1 MPRNVD
7 ELHRKASDLCLNE
20 NFDNAMALWRQM
32 LELEPDDERAIEGI
46 RRCEKLL
53 AGEPAGEP
61 AADPGPE
68 RALELP
74 MEDLGEAIDDAL
86 SGSPVEGA
94 EQEQEPVEAGQA
106 DEAPEV
112 SVDEEAAN
120 ELRRRVDD
128 LLEEARDFA
137 DTGNQVEAEQ
147 TLVRVLILDEENEQ
161 AHALQKTIQESR
173 QSKVGSA
180 ETPILQTTDIEFD
193 LSDEEAGEA
202 IPTLDTLAPVE
213 PSPEAVSDDDKSSDL
228 LVAEAGAALPEPAE
242 ETKPE
247 PARKKKKKSAP
258 AGLSLKDLPPWAT
271 DRHVL
276 LGAGAV
282 LLVVALVLGFRFI
295 GGEDPEI
302 DPTQRVIEK
311 LAPKA
316 AKPPQAAAA
325 PQAPPK
331 DPALLV
337 QQALAAVEA
346 EDWAVAVLA
355 YNDLLKQQPDHVGAL
370 AGLPIAIER
379 YRAQQEWQ
387 QEWGQAKNAFESGS
401 YREALRM
408 FYHMESAEV
417 ARLDDF
423 KFNGWYNLGVVT
435 LQRNEC
441 LRALDH
447 FDEALEIRA
456 GDATVLDAMSMADAC
471 LDAGKPSAE
480 ANALRVRSLKD

>member
-7 ELHRKASDLCLNE
+7 ELHRKASDLCASE

-53 AGEPAGEP
+53 AGEPA
-61 AADPGPE
+61 ADPGPE

-86 SGSPVEGA
+86 SG
-94 EQEQEPVEAGQA
+94 

-128 LLEEARDFA
+128 LLEEAQDFA

-173 QSKVGSA
+173 QPKVGSA

-193 LSDEEAGEA
+193 LSDEEVGEA

-228 LVAEAGAALPEPAE
+228 FDAEAGAALPEPAE

-258 AGLSLKDLPPWAT
+258 AGLSLKGLPPWAT

-316 AKPPQAAAA
+316 AKPPPAPAA

-355 YNDLLKQQPDHVGAL
+355 YNDLLKQQPDHVGAV
-370 AGLPIAIER
+370 AGLPSAIER
-379 YRAQQEWQ
+379 
-387 QEWGQAKNAFESGS
+387 
-401 YREALRM
+401 
-408 FYHMESAEV
+408 
-417 ARLDDF
+417 
-423 KFNGWYNLGVVT
+423 
-435 LQRNEC
+435 
-441 LRALDH
+441 
-447 FDEALEIRA
+447 
-456 GDATVLDAMSMADAC
+456 
-471 LDAGKPSAE
+471 
-480 ANALRVRSLKD
+480 